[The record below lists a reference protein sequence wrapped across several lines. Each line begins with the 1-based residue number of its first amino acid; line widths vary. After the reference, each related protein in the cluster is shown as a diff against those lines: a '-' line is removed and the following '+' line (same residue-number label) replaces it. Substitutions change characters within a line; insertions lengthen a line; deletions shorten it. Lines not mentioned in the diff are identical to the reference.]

1 MILYGRRRQNTK
13 QHCQHHI
20 CTIHV
25 HMHNACTYIYIYN
38 IQALRAF
45 RRAYLRAT
53 NIEERTSSSKETIIR
68 AKLHITNYYY
78 SASSEKPLQ
87 GGIKEAA
94 RRQSDWGGSRGK
106 APMRHKGCT
115 EEAAGRQS
123 DWVGGERQGGTK
135 EAPRLHRGG
144 GREAKRLWLA
154 PLRSNYVTTNE

>member
-1 MILYGRRRQNTK
+1 
-13 QHCQHHI
+13 
-20 CTIHV
+20 
-25 HMHNACTYIYIYN
+25 MHNACTYIYIYN

-94 RRQSDWGGSRGK
+94 RRQSDWGG
-106 APMRHKGCT
+106 
-115 EEAAGRQS
+115 
-123 DWVGGERQGGTK
+123 ERQGGTK
-135 EAPRLHRGG
+135 EAPMWHREGTK
-144 GREAKRLWLA
+144 EAKRLGEA
-154 PLRSNYVTTNE
+154 KRLRYYQRRTKF